1 MRVRLARA
9 CVVASMLTLVPAFG
23 ASDALA
29 QARPPAGGRR
39 QPRKPKDK
47 KPPAAAP
54 TEAPA
59 EAPAAAPAP
68 AGAAPAKPQEIELD
82 EPPAKDTGPVQA
94 GQMSDQAKAAQK
106 LFNEANYRDAAV
118 ALYRVYR
125 GETND
130 DEGNKQIAQHNLAVS
145 LFYLKFYQAAY
156 GIFTEISLKPN
167 HLRFNETLLWLATL
181 AAKLP
186 EPADIIDRV
195 GKYSA
200 EQVARFNNPNQREL
214 YWHLNYLLGRYKY
227 RNRSY
232 EEAIALFER
241 VDRRSRHYLP
251 SQFFGGISYVQLR
264 QSAPAVKSFKRV
276 VQAIDDGAEGEGAED
291 SARLRDLAFLSMAR
305 TYYSASI
312 SKDAQDNPRIN
323 AEKLSLAVN
332 NWNKVD
338 VASEYW
344 LDGLFEE
351 SWAYFMAGDYP
362 HALGNIHTIQAPYFP
377 NSFFPE
383 ADILRAQIYYAT
395 CQYDAATT
403 IVARFQKK
411 YEPIQRELSATL
423 SKFGTEGREERAFQF
438 FRDLKDGRATVSP
451 RVKPVLDNALSDRT
465 LLKHRD
471 YALRVLGE
479 EERVLAS
486 QPDAFKKSAVGAEVR
501 DALDNAKTV
510 AITNAGTLVLDRYQR
525 NLDEL
530 NEHLRDAAKILIDIN
545 AAERGRLEEQA
556 RSGQMTRE
564 EARVYGVIQPDEE
577 HVVWPFDGEYWR
589 DELGFFRQV
598 VVSKCGRLAS

>member
-9 CVVASMLTLVPAFG
+9 CVMASALALIPALG
-23 ASDALA
+23 ASDAFA

-39 QPRKPKDK
+39 PPRKKDK
-47 KPPAAAP
+47 PAAAP
-54 TEAPA
+54 A
-59 EAPAAAPAP
+59 EAAAPPPAAP
-68 AGAAPAKPQEIELD
+68 AGAAPAGAAPGAKPQDIELD
-82 EPPAKDTGPVQA
+82 DPPKDAGPAHA
-94 GQMSDQAKAAQK
+94 GQMSEQAKAAQR
-106 LFNEANYRDAAV
+106 LFNAAQYREAAL

-125 GETND
+125 GDTGD

-156 GIFTEISLKPN
+156 GLFTEISLKPN

-186 EPADIIDRV
+186 EPADIIERV

-227 RNRSY
+227 QNRAY
-232 EEAIALFER
+232 EEAIGLFEK

-251 SQFFGGISYVQLR
+251 AQFFGGISYVQLR

-276 VQAIDDGAEGEGAED
+276 VQAIDDGAEGEGTED
-291 SARLRDLAFLSMAR
+291 AARLRDLAFLSMAR

-312 SKDAQDNPRIN
+312 STDPQGTPRIN

-332 NWNKVD
+332 NWNRVD

-377 NSFFPE
+377 NSFYPE
-383 ADILRAQIYYAT
+383 ADILRAQIYFAT
-395 CQYDAATT
+395 CQYDAATS

-411 YEPIQRELSATL
+411 YEPIQRELSAAL
-423 SKFGTEGREERAFQF
+423 SRFGREGQEEQAFQF
-438 FRDLKDGRATVSP
+438 FRDLKDGRASVSP

-471 YALRVLGE
+471 YVLRVLGDE
-479 EERVLAS
+479 EKLFAG
-486 QPDAFKKSAVGAEVR
+486 QPATFRDSPVGAEVR

-510 AITNAGTLVLDRYQR
+510 AVKNAGKLVRERYQR

-530 NEHLRDAAKILIDIN
+530 NEHLRDGAKILIDIN

-564 EARVYGVIQPDEE
+564 EARVYGVIDPDEE
-577 HVVWPFDGEYWR
+577 HVIWPFDGEYWR

-598 VVSKCGRLAS
+598 VVSKCGR